1 MNKILLFLVIISI
14 TTLSC
19 NEKKKSE
26 SGFSVQLNLTGFKDS
41 TEFKLLD
48 LDKGEFIDSTK
59 IYDNKLN
66 FKGNVKEP
74 FSARIHTIDN
84 KYLILWIENGEI
96 EVQGDFKDFGNSA
109 IKGTPLNTVYV
120 KYREKQKILSERRDS
135 LTQLMIKSMS
145 SKSENAEKEFK
156 KLNLQVK
163 EIDNNMFKIRT
174 KSIASEEPSLYTI
187 KELYFLRNDFKKDS
201 LKLLFNRF
209 PEKYQANKYG
219 QVINTYI
226 QNETLKIGDKYL
238 DISGIN
244 NEGENVSLSELKGKY
259 VLLDFWASWCGPCR
273 QENPNL
279 VRLYKKYNKKGFD
292 IFSFSTDD
300 NIKSWEKAVE
310 KDSISWTSVIDK
322 NGSYSKMSALYN
334 VRAIPASFL
343 INPEGI
349 IIAKNLRGKSLE
361 NKLIEEIE
369 KNGL

>member
-1 MNKILLFLVIISI
+1 M
-14 TTLSC
+14 SC

-26 SGFSVQLNLTGFKDS
+26 SEFSVQLNLTGFKDS

-59 IYDNKLN
+59 IYDNRLN
-66 FKGNVKEP
+66 FKGNAQEP
-74 FSARIHTIDN
+74 FNARIHTIDN

-120 KYREKQKILSERRDS
+120 KYREKQKILYERRDS

-156 KLNLQVK
+156 RLNLQVK
-163 EIDNNMFKIRT
+163 EIDNNIFKIRT

-201 LKLLFNRF
+201 LNLLFKKF
-209 PEKYQANKYG
+209 PKKYQTSKYG
-219 QVINTYI
+219 QVIDTYI
-226 QNETLKIGDKYL
+226 QNESLEIGDKYI

-244 NEGENVSLSELKGKY
+244 NEGEKVNLSKLNGKY

-279 VRLYKKYNKKGFD
+279 VRLYKKYNKKGFE

-300 NIKSWEKAVE
+300 NIKSWKKASE
-310 KDSISWTSVIDK
+310 MDSISWTSVIDK

-349 IIAKNLRGKSLE
+349 VIAKNLRGKELE
-361 NKLIEEIE
+361 NKLTIELE
-369 KNGL
+369 